1 MKSIERNEVMFFEF
15 VEFIVIIVDRKER
28 EIIVLIIF
36 DLEKLLVRI
45 LTGKKLFEIIY
56 FMTKKDFVRS
66 LI

>member
-15 VEFIVIIVDRKER
+15 VEFIVMIVGRKER